1 MASVLADP
9 GFAEVSEGEWE
20 AAAERALRGEPLAS
34 LVATLLDGIETSPLY
49 TPYRHGTDDDPA
61 GMPGEAPYRRGTSA
75 SAGGIGWEV
84 RQTHDVRLVGTPD
97 AVAVDTTSG
106 VDAVTVARG
115 WHAEDDAAALEAGIG
130 DAAEAGVTVH
140 LQAGASPE
148 HAQALLDLLE
158 RRGVAEEQAQSWL
171 GIDPVA
177 ASASGWPAS
186 TGDGAADGLVSA
198 LEAAAL
204 SAAEIAERWPNV
216 VPLEADGSV
225 FADAGAIDTTELAAM
240 LAVGVAWLR
249 VLCDAPA
256 GPSLTP
262 DAAAQRIGFT
272 MSAGPD
278 PFVVTAK
285 CRALRLCWA
294 RVLDAAGSSAAAE
307 PEDTEQ
313 AGRNERAGNSRS
325 TGRGASDD
333 AAPALP
339 MRLHAVTSTAMLSRQ
354 DRWVNMLRATAATFG
369 AANGGAGAITV
380 LPFDSIGNDSA
391 RDGTASTALGWRVAA
406 NTQLILRDESR
417 VGSVID
423 PAGGSWYLED
433 LTQSMAAA
441 AWTGFQQIE
450 AAGGICAVLADGQI
464 EATIAA
470 ERARRHE
477 QLESGDS
484 VLVGVT
490 QFVPPAEAPS
500 TVPVESVP
508 APDADSAASG
518 GGLGIHRWAAP
529 FEDGAVQR

>member
-1 MASVLADP
+1 MADP
-9 GFAEVSEGEWE
+9 GFAEVSEGDWE

-34 LVATLLDGIETSPLY
+34 LVTTLLDGIETSPLY
-49 TPYRHGTDDDPA
+49 TPHRHGTEGDPA
-61 GMPGEAPYRRGTSA
+61 GLPGEAPYLRGASA
-75 SAGGIGWEV
+75 SGGGAGWEV
-84 RQTHDVRLVGTPD
+84 RQIHNVRLGGTPD

-115 WHAEDDAAALEAGIG
+115 WRAESDAKALEAGIG
-130 DAAEAGVTVH
+130 DAAEAGVTIH
-140 LQAGASPE
+140 TQAGASPD
-148 HAQALLDLLE
+148 HAQALLDVLE
-158 RRGVAEEQAQSWL
+158 RRGVTAEHARSWL

-177 ASASGWPAS
+177 AAASGWSAS
-186 TGDGAADGLVSA
+186 TGDSTADGLLAS
-198 LEAAAL
+198 LEAAARN
-204 SAAEIAERWPNV
+204 AVEIAEGWPNV

-225 FADAGAIDTTELAAM
+225 FADAGATDTTELAAM

-249 VLCDAPA
+249 ALCDAPA

-262 DAAAQRIGFT
+262 DAAAQLIGFT
-272 MSAGPD
+272 LSAGPD

-285 CRALRLCWA
+285 CRALRVCWA
-294 RVLDAAGSSAAAE
+294 RVLDAAGGSS
-307 PEDTEQ
+307 D
-313 AGRNERAGNSRS
+313 G
-325 TGRGASDD
+325 
-333 AAPALP
+333 LP

-354 DRWVNMLRATAATFG
+354 DPWVNMLRATAATFG

-391 RDGTASTALGWRVAA
+391 SDGAASTALGWRVAA

-450 AAGGICAVLADGQI
+450 AAGGVCVALADGRI

-470 ERARRHE
+470 ERAHRHE
-477 QLESGDS
+477 LLEAGDS

-490 QFVPPAEAPS
+490 EFAPPDETPRSAPAESAP
-500 TVPVESVP
+500 T
-508 APDADSAASG
+508 PDADSAASG

-529 FEDGAVQR
+529 FEHGAAQQ